1 MPIADI
7 DIWRGADLLMKQHGE
22 DAAVV
27 AAQRVDE
34 LLAQG
39 DTEGQSVFKRIVEA
53 INELQRQKPEPG
65 EAVN

>member
-1 MPIADI
+1 
-7 DIWRGADLLMKQHGE
+7 MKQHGE